1 VQLEIKLESWLAAK
15 NPRGDEWLYFWIRGK
30 RKIESRTQVAVTVG
44 PKRIRTPL
52 YVLFV
57 IVPPAS
63 YSSGFCLKK
72 KTNILIPIEFLMEQF
87 RIVPHSTSKGRKKRN
102 QENCVLI
109 EANEQSLPL
118 STPFPAA
125 IKMHPSSASSFFLN
139 VSRIELQQKKQKT
152 KETETHTKQLY
163 RT

>member
-1 VQLEIKLESWLAAK
+1 MYL
-15 NPRGDEWLYFWIRGK
+15 
-30 RKIESRTQVAVTVG
+30 
-44 PKRIRTPL
+44 
-52 YVLFV
+52 
-57 IVPPAS
+57 IV
-63 YSSGFCLKK
+63 FCLKK

-163 RT
+163 RTWFLGGGLWHYSGHYVSSLVLVFQKVLYVLLLFKLVLLLLLLSTI

>member
-15 NPRGDEWLYFWIRGK
+15 NSRGDEWLYFWIRGK

-87 RIVPHSTSKGRKKRN
+87 RIVPHSTSK
-102 QENCVLI
+102 QLQI
-109 EANEQSLPL
+109 E
-118 STPFPAA
+118 
-125 IKMHPSSASSFFLN
+125 IVVSSFIRF
-139 VSRIELQQKKQKT
+139 
-152 KETETHTKQLY
+152 H
-163 RT
+163 